1 MDVIWFLIPLSI
13 VLVAIALRAFVWAI
27 RSRQFEDLDKEA
39 SRILFEEDPSERKD
53 RHD

>member
-13 VLVAIALRAFVWAI
+13 VLVVIALRAFIWAI

-39 SRILFEEDPSERKD
+39 SRILFDDDRPTERD